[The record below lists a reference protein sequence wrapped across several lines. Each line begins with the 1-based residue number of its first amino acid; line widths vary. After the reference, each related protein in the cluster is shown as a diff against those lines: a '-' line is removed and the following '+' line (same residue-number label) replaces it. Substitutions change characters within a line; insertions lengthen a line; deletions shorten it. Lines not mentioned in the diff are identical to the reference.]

1 MKILASINTRSP
13 SCRSAKVIFQLF
25 VFSDPAQRL
34 PIERDRRPGALDS
47 RDGLLDIARVSRAV
61 LFDPCIDEDEQLL
74 SFMFRQLL
82 QLRNDYFLKSHG
94 IPSKDLSF
102 KEVMRPWSIEE
113 ISLQFGN
120 KGAGIGGR

>member
-34 PIERDRRPGALDS
+34 LIESDRSPGALNS
-47 RDGLLDIARVSRAV
+47 RHGLLDIARGSRAI
-61 LFDPCIDEDEQLL
+61 LFDPCIDEGEQLL
-74 SFMFRQLL
+74 SLMFWQLS

-94 IPSKDLSF
+94 IPSTVNTPNLLQAYH
-102 KEVMRPWSIEE
+102 RTIETGYYE
-113 ISLQFGN
+113 AERQ
-120 KGAGIGGR
+120 A